1 MKTSVSVEI
10 TPFSVPS
17 FVTVKP
23 FCEAPATPEMQAPPW
38 APPAIPRPQP
48 YFEIP
53 LAGLPGDALY
63 ALCADFETQV
73 WNAAGKSRTVP
84 ARLDNTEARR
94 AVEVLEDTLL
104 EAVFTHVDTRQAAVH
119 ALKNIVKYL
128 SSV

>member
-23 FCEAPATPEMQAPPW
+23 FCEAPATPWKFADG
-38 APPAIPRPQP
+38 PAIPRPQS

-53 LAGLPGDALY
+53 LAELPGDALY

-73 WNAAGKSRTVP
+73 WKAAGKSRAVP

-94 AVEVLEDTLL
+94 AVEVLEGAVLD
-104 EAVFTHVDTRQAAVH
+104 AVFMQEDARQAAVR

-128 SSV
+128 NSV